1 MIENINSEEV
11 KNQFKNETE
20 RIEYILNQS
29 DIDIKESK
37 GSERGYSIEIDSD
50 INISDEMINKI
61 NEVIIDDIDIIEE
74 SDSQY
79 ILWT

>member
-11 KNQFKNETE
+11 KNQFKNEIE
-20 RIEYILNQS
+20 RIEYILNES

>member
-50 INISDEMINKI
+50 IDISDEMINKI